1 MATIGIPERARE
13 RRRRSI
19 HVLRVPPLRFALVAR
34 TVARIYGGYK
44 GIQLLGNALGAH
56 RVAPLYSR
64 QHRRSA
70 ESIYR
75 LATHLEGLLIKA
87 CQFLGTRADLLPD
100 EYVEILSQLQDR
112 VPPRDFDRELR
123 EQVERELGRPLHT
136 VFAEFDPQ
144 PLASASLAQVHRAR
158 LHSGEE
164 VAVKI
169 QYPEVARLVHADL
182 KNLAFFIN
190 LLARIEKSLDLRIV
204 LREVRRHVPLEL
216 DFRNEARNAERI
228 RAALAHRHD
237 VIVPQVFG
245 QFTTKRLLVLEFTP
259 GTKVTDLAGLK
270 SAGIDPQEVARRLT
284 EIFCHQILV
293 DGFFHADP
301 HPGNIFVRPGPQI
314 VLLDFGLAK
323 ALPEEFRAGIA
334 RLAAAI
340 LLQDKEGIIA
350 AFRDLGF
357 RTRNPDSDSLI
368 TLGEVFLGQVAR
380 SGKGYA
386 DRQLLEELQE
396 KLARTLRA
404 NPLVEAPSDILLVL
418 RVMGLLSGIG
428 KQLDARINLL
438 SLLISYVTP
447 QGAVPTSLE
456 PLPT

>member
-1 MATIGIPERARE
+1 MRKEGTVAMRSRARAAS
-13 RRRRSI
+13 RATR
-19 HVLRVPPLRFALVAR
+19 LPPVRFAMIAR
-34 TVARIYGGYK
+34 TVAQIYGGYK
-44 GIQLLGNALGAH
+44 SIQVLGKALGSH
-56 RVAPLYSR
+56 RVGWLYKR
-64 QHRRSA
+64 QHRA
-70 ESIYR
+70 AAQSIYR
-75 LATHLEGLLIKA
+75 VATRLEGLLIKA

-112 VPPRDFDRELR
+112 VPPRHFESELL
-123 EQVERELGRPLHT
+123 ELVETELGRPLAE
-136 VFAEFDPQ
+136 VFVDFDPQ

-158 LHSGEE
+158 LRDGQE

-169 QYPEVARLVHADL
+169 QYPEVARLVDADL

-190 LLARIEKSLDLRIV
+190 LLARIEKNFDLRIV

-216 DFRNEARNAERI
+216 DFRNEARNADRI
-228 RAALAHRHD
+228 RAALAHRPD
-237 VIVPQVFG
+237 VVVPRVLP
-245 QFTTKRLLVLEFTP
+245 QFTTKRLLVLEYTP
-259 GTKVTDLAGLK
+259 GIKVTDVPALQA
-270 SAGIDPQEVARRLT
+270 AGIDLQEVARRLT

-293 DGFFHADP
+293 EGFFHADP

-323 ALPEEFRAGIA
+323 ALPEQFREGIA

-340 LLQDKEGIIA
+340 LLKDRESVIA

-357 RTRNPDSDSLI
+357 RTRNPTSDSLVA
-368 TLGEVFLGQVAR
+368 LGEAFLGEVAR

-386 DRQLLEELQE
+386 DRELIEQLQE
-396 KLARTLRA
+396 NLARTLRE

-428 KQLDARINLL
+428 KQLDARIDLL
-438 SLLISYVTP
+438 SLLLSYLAP
-447 QGAVPTSLE
+447 NPTSPSPHALVN
-456 PLPT
+456 T